1 MAKSNQGSASSFKLR
16 YASEVTVRA
25 PEFQPAASL
34 QYVDAEALSRAS
46 KARIDVGFFKAPC
59 CERHVHAVIERGIV
73 VGLEMAPCSDSA
85 AAPPEAVAFVEAA
98 LKRAGRNTARKW
110 KPIAVKD
117 FFASTA
123 ERVQAETNCIEFT
136 FFGRTYFCC
145 RTDNGPIGCVV
156 VEPIRASRL

>member
-16 YASEVTVRA
+16 YTSEVTVSA
-25 PEFQPAASL
+25 PEFEAAASL

-46 KARIDVGFFKAPC
+46 KARIDVGFFKSPC
-59 CERHVHAVIERGIV
+59 CERHVHAVIERGMV
-73 VGLEMAPCSDSA
+73 VGLEMAPCSESA
-85 AAPPEAVAFVEAA
+85 AAPAEAVAFVEAA

-117 FFASTA
+117 FLASTA
-123 ERVQAETNCIEFT
+123 ERVRAETTCIEFT
-136 FFGRTYFCC
+136 IFGHTYFCC
-145 RTDNGPIGCVV
+145 RTDNGPAGCIE